1 MAARA
6 LAFCRREQGG
16 IGMRRREE
24 DEIMCA
30 TSEANQGLIEGREI
44 RSVDIGLRLQE
55 AFDYDSVSDIA
66 TMLRAST
73 ENVSSLVEG
82 RSLPTTE
89 LLLGVRKLTG
99 VSADWLLTGEG
110 PKFVAGSAVNRYT
123 NKPLPLWA
131 ITQIDTIRRAA

>member
-1 MAARA
+1 
-6 LAFCRREQGG
+6 
-16 IGMRRREE
+16 
-24 DEIMCA
+24 MCA
-30 TSEANQGLIEGREI
+30 TSEVNQELIEGREI
-44 RSVDIGLRLQE
+44 RSVDIGLRIQE
-55 AFDYDSVSDIA
+55 AFDYDTVSDIA

-131 ITQIDTIRRAA
+131 ITQIDTVRRAA